1 VFEALVEGLGLIFQG
16 HVLAYFALGC
26 VLGILMGAVPGMGGA
41 IGLVLLLPF
50 TFSMEPVA
58 AFALLL
64 ASWASTST
72 SGAITSV
79 LLGVP
84 STAASQATVLD
95 GYPMAKRGEAARALG
110 AAFTSSAIGGVCG
123 AAALGISLPLILPI
137 ILAFESPEQFML
149 GMLGL
154 AMVGSLSGQSIAKGV
169 AAALLGLL
177 LATIGLPESQ
187 AIPRY
192 TFGTLY
198 LLDQLPLIPVLLG
211 LFAIPEIM
219 ELAIKNVSIARS
231 GHADDS
237 RAGLLKGVRDAFK
250 HWWLVIRCSIIGAYI
265 GMLPGLGASIVGW
278 ATYAHAKQSVKDN
291 SQFGHGDVRGLLAPE
306 AANNALRGGALI
318 PTLTLG
324 IPGSVGTAIL
334 MGALIMHGLRPG
346 PSMLN
351 AELPM
356 TFSFVWMIALASVV
370 ATLVLLKTV
379 NQVAKVASMP
389 GQLVVPGVLLFVFM
403 GAWLGGASIGAWISC
418 VVFGVIGYIMKT
430 AGWPRPPVIL
440 ALVLGQI
447 LERSLQISTRIHEG
461 YGWLSR
467 PIVIGLL
474 VVIIVTIFLGAR
486 GVARDKILGKVKA
499 VDDNVKAVDTD
510 TNSAISLPFSLVLL
524 GVFAWAGYTAL
535 DWSLPVRQFPLMI
548 AVPGMLLSLII
559 VARDLNSLFVAKKTI
574 GNWKLT
580 YQQAAKKAWLAEAV
594 PFFGYVIGMIVLTLL
609 VGQKIAIPLFIG
621 TYIVR
626 WSHYSKRVAVAYAL
640 AAWLIMVFFYDQ
652 VMSLL
657 FHPSYLA
664 LWLRPILPSGFPDWL
679 FF

>member
-1 VFEALVEGLGLIFQG
+1 MFEALIEGLGLIFQVQ
-16 HVLAYFALGC
+16 VLGYIALGC
-26 VLGILMGAVPGMGGA
+26 VIGILMGAVPGMGGA

-64 ASWASTST
+64 SSWASTST

-110 AAFTSSAIGGVCG
+110 ASFTASAIGGVCG
-123 AAALGISLPLILPI
+123 AAALGISLPLILPV

-169 AAALLGLL
+169 TAALFGLL
-177 LATIGLPESQ
+177 IATIGLPESQ

-198 LLDQLPLIPVLLG
+198 LLDKLPLIPVLLG

-219 ELAIKNVSIARS
+219 ELALKDVSIART
-231 GHADDS
+231 GKGGDT
-237 RAGLLKGVRDAFK
+237 REGLFEGVRDAFK
-250 HWWLVIRCSIIGAYI
+250 HWWLVVRCSVIGAYI

-278 ATYAHAKQSVKDN
+278 VTYAHAKQSVKDN
-291 SQFGHGDVRGLLAPE
+291 SQFGQGDVRGLLAPE

-346 PSMLN
+346 PGMLST
-351 AELPM
+351 ELPM
-356 TFSFVWMIALASVV
+356 TFSFVWMIAIASVA
-370 ATLVLLKTV
+370 ATLILLKTV
-379 NQVAKVASMP
+379 NHVAKIASLP
-389 GQLVVPGVLLFVFM
+389 GHLVVPGVLLFVFM
-403 GAWLGGASIGAWISC
+403 GAWLGGASIGAWFSC
-418 VVFGVIGYIMKT
+418 AAFGVIGFFMKRG
-430 AGWPRPPVIL
+430 GWPRPPVIL
-440 ALVLGQI
+440 ALVLGPI
-447 LERSLQISTRIHEG
+447 LERSFQISTRIHEG
-461 YGWLSR
+461 TGWLGR

-474 VVIIVTIFLGAR
+474 LLIITTIFLAIR
-486 GVARDKILGKVKA
+486 GVARQKLTGKVTTSEA
-499 VDDNVKAVDTD
+499 DESNPV
-510 TNSAISLPFSLVLL
+510 ISLPCSMLL
-524 GVFAWAGYTAL
+524 FGVFVWAGVTAL
-535 DWSLPVRQFPLMI
+535 DWPPPVRQFPLLI
-548 AVPGMLLSLII
+548 SVPGALLSLVVII
-559 VARDLNSLFVAKKTI
+559 RDLVHVFETKKGAGT
-574 GNWKLT
+574 WKLT
-580 YQQAAKKAWLAEAV
+580 LQQASKDAWLAEAL
-594 PFFGYVIGMIVLTLL
+594 PFFAYVFGMIAVTLL
-609 VGQKIAIPLFIG
+609 VGQKIALPLFVG
-621 TYIVR
+621 VYLVR
-626 WSHYSKRVAVAYAL
+626 WGHYRKRIAVAYAL
-640 AAWLIMVFFYDQ
+640 GGWVILVFFYDQ
-652 VMSLL
+652 VMNLL

-664 LWLRPILPSGFPDWL
+664 LWLHPILPSTVPDWL
-679 FF
+679 FL

>member
-1 VFEALVEGLGLIFQG
+1 MFEALVEGLGLIFQW

-26 VLGILMGAVPGMGGA
+26 ILGILMGAVPGMGGA

-123 AAALGISLPLILPI
+123 AAALGISLPLILPV

-154 AMVGSLSGQSIAKGV
+154 AMVGSLSGQSISKGV
-169 AAALLGLL
+169 VAAMFGLL

-198 LLDQLPLIPVLLG
+198 LLDELPLIPVLLG
-211 LFAIPEIM
+211 LFAIPEVM
-219 ELAIKNVSIARS
+219 ELALKNVSIART
-231 GHADDS
+231 GDAGDE
-237 RAGLLKGVRDAFK
+237 RKGLLTGVRDAFK
-250 HWWLVIRCSIIGAYI
+250 HWWLVVRCSVIGAYI

-278 ATYAHAKQSVKDN
+278 VTYAHAKQSVKDN
-291 SQFGHGDVRGLLAPE
+291 SQFGQGDVRGLLAPE

-346 PSMLN
+346 PSMLSS
-351 AELPM
+351 ELPM
-356 TFSFVWMIALASVV
+356 TFSFVWMIAIASVV

-379 NQVAKVASMP
+379 NQVAKVALLP
-389 GQLVVPGVLLFVFM
+389 GHLVVPGVLLFVFM
-403 GAWLGGASIGAWISC
+403 GAWLGGASIGAWVSC
-418 VVFGVIGYIMKT
+418 TVFGVIGFIMKRG
-430 AGWPRPPVIL
+430 GWPRPPVIL
-440 ALVLGQI
+440 ALVLGPI
-447 LERSLQISTRIHEG
+447 LERSFQISTRIHEG
-461 YGWLSR
+461 PGWLGR
-467 PIVIGLL
+467 PIVIVLL
-474 VVIIVTIFLGAR
+474 LIIITTIFLAVR
-486 GVARDKILGKVKA
+486 GVAREKLAGKVPA
-499 VDDNVKAVDTD
+499 GEASERNP
-510 TNSAISLPFSLVLL
+510 AISLPVSLALFVTF
-524 GVFAWAGYTAL
+524 VWAGFTAL
-535 DWSLPVRQFPLMI
+535 AWPPPVRQFPLLI
-548 AVPGMLLSLII
+548 AVPGSLLSL
-559 VARDLNSLFVAKKTI
+559 VVVVRDLLHLLETKKAA
-574 GNWKLT
+574 GNWKVTLR
-580 YQQAAKKAWLAEAV
+580 QASRDAWLAAAL
-594 PFFGYVIGMIVLTLL
+594 PFFAYLFSLIGLTLL
-609 VGQKIAIPLFIG
+609 VGQKIAIPVFIG
-621 TYIVR
+621 TYLIR
-626 WSHYSKRVAVAYAL
+626 WGHYRKRVALAYAL
-640 AAWLIMVFFYDQ
+640 GAWAILVFFYGEI
-652 VMSLL
+652 MSLL

-664 LWLRPILPSGFPDWL
+664 LWLQPVLPDSVPTWL
-679 FF
+679 FL

>member
-1 VFEALVEGLGLIFQG
+1 MLEALIEGLGLIFQW
-16 HVLAYFALGC
+16 HVMPYFALGC
-26 VLGILMGAVPGMGGA
+26 VIGILMGAVPGMGGA

-64 ASWASTST
+64 SSWASTST

-110 AAFTSSAIGGVCG
+110 ASFTASAIGGVCG
-123 AAALGISLPLILPI
+123 AAALGISLPLILPV

-154 AMVGSLSGQSIAKGV
+154 AMVGSLSGQSIMKGV
-169 AAALLGLL
+169 AAAMFGLF

-187 AIPRY
+187 AVPRF

-211 LFAIPEIM
+211 LFAIPEVM
-219 ELAIKNVSIARS
+219 ELAIKDVSI
-231 GHADDS
+231 S
-237 RAGLLKGVRDAFK
+237 RGGQTDEKGLFDGVRDAFK
-250 HWWLVIRCSIIGAYI
+250 HWWLVVRCSVIGAYI

-278 ATYAHAKQSVKDN
+278 VTYAHAKQSVKDD
-291 SQFGHGDVRGLLAPE
+291 SQFGQGDVRGLLAPE
-306 AANNALRGGALI
+306 ASNNALRGGALI

-346 PSMLN
+346 PGMLTD
-351 AELPM
+351 ELPM
-356 TFSFVWMIALASVV
+356 TFSFVWMIAIASVV

-379 NQVAKVASMP
+379 NQVAKVALLP
-389 GQLVVPGVLLFVFM
+389 GHLVVPGVLLFVFM

-418 VVFGVIGYIMKT
+418 VAFGVIGFFMKRG
-430 AGWPRPPVIL
+430 GWPRPPVIL

-447 LERSLQISTRIHEG
+447 LERSFQISTRIHEG
-461 YGWLSR
+461 YGWLGR
-467 PIVIGLL
+467 PIVVALL
-474 VVIIVTIFLGAR
+474 LIIVVSTFLAVRGIAR
-486 GVARDKILGKVKA
+486 QKKAGKIPAGEASEKNPA
-499 VDDNVKAVDTD
+499 V
-510 TNSAISLPFSLVLL
+510 SLPLSFVLC
-524 GVFAWAGYTAL
+524 VMFIWAGYTAL
-535 DWSLPVRQFPLMI
+535 DWPAPVRQFPLLI
-548 AVPGMLLSLII
+548 AVPGALLSLVVVI
-559 VARDLNSLFVAKKTI
+559 RDLLHLFERKQAT
-574 GNWKLT
+574 GNWNVTL
-580 YQQAAKKAWLAEAV
+580 QQASKDAWLAEAL
-594 PFFGYVIGMIVLTLL
+594 PFFAYIAGMIILTLL
-609 VGQKIAIPLFIG
+609 IGQKLALPLFIG
-621 TYIVR
+621 VYVVR
-626 WSHYSKRVAVAYAL
+626 WGHYRKRIAVSYAL
-640 AAWLIMVFFYDQ
+640 GTWAIMVFFYDQ

-657 FHPSYLA
+657 FHTSYLE
-664 LWLRPILPSGFPDWL
+664 LQLQTVLPRGFPDWL
-679 FF
+679 FL

>member
-1 VFEALVEGLGLIFQG
+1 MSMFEALAEGLGLILQWQ
-16 HVLAYFALGC
+16 VLAYFALGC
-26 VLGILMGAVPGMGGA
+26 LVGLLLGAVPGMGGA

-50 TFSMEPVA
+50 TFAMEPVS

-110 AAFTSSAIGGVCG
+110 ASFTASAIGGVCG
-123 AAALGISLPLILPI
+123 AAALGISLPLILPV

-154 AMVGSLSGQSIAKGV
+154 AMVGSLSGQSIMKGV
-169 AAALLGLL
+169 VAALFGLL

-187 AIPRY
+187 AVPRY

-211 LFAIPEIM
+211 LFALPELM
-219 ELAIKNVSIARS
+219 ELAIKNVSIART
-231 GHADDS
+231 GQGGDT
-237 RAGLLKGVRDAFK
+237 RKGLLKGVKDAFQ
-250 HWWLVIRCSIIGAYI
+250 HWALVVRCSVVGAYI

-278 ATYAHAKQSVKDN
+278 VTYAHAKQSVKDD
-291 SQFGHGDVRGLLAPE
+291 SQFGQGDVRGLLAPE

-346 PSMLN
+346 PSMLSD
-351 AELPM
+351 ELPM

-379 NQVAKVASMP
+379 RQVAKVASLP

-403 GAWLGGASIGAWISC
+403 GAWLGGASIGAWVTC
-418 VVFGVIGYIMKT
+418 VIFGFIGFFMKRG
-430 AGWPRPPVIL
+430 GWPRPPVIL
-440 ALVLGQI
+440 ALVLGPI
-447 LERSLQISTRIHEG
+447 LERSFQISMRIHEG
-461 YGWLSR
+461 PGWLGR
-467 PIVIGLL
+467 PIVIVLLL
-474 VVIIVTIFLGAR
+474 VIALTIFLAAR
-486 GVARDKILGKVKA
+486 GVGRAKLAKTAPKGEASEKNPA
-499 VDDNVKAVDTD
+499 V
-510 TNSAISLPFSLVLL
+510 SLPLSLFLL
-524 GVFAWAGYTAL
+524 VTFGWAGYTAL
-535 DWSLPVRQFPLMI
+535 SWPLPVRQFPLLI
-548 AVPGMLLSLII
+548 AIPGVLLSLP
-559 VARDLNSLFVAKKTI
+559 VVLRDVVHLVQAQ
-574 GNWKLT
+574 KLAGSWAAT
-580 YQQAAKKAWLAEAV
+580 MEQASKDAWLRPALT
-594 PFFGYVIGMIVLTLL
+594 FFGYVIGLIVLTLL
-609 VGQKIAIPLFIG
+609 IGQKLAIPIFVGVYLL
-621 TYIVR
+621 R
-626 WSHYSKRVAVAYAL
+626 WGGYSRRIALAYAL
-640 AAWLIMVFFYDQ
+640 GAWAVLVFFYDRI
-652 VMSLL
+652 MSLL
-657 FHPSYLA
+657 FHTSYLE
-664 LWLRPILPSGFPDWL
+664 LWLQGIMPSGVPDWL
-679 FF
+679 IF

>member
-1 VFEALVEGLGLIFQG
+1 MFDALGEGLGLIAQW
-16 HVLAYFALGC
+16 HVLVYFALGC
-26 VLGILMGAVPGMGGA
+26 LIGILMGAIPGMGGA

-50 TFSMEPVA
+50 TFNMDPVA

-110 AAFTSSAIGGVCG
+110 AAFTASAIGGVCG
-123 AAALGISLPLILPI
+123 AVALGISLPLILPL

-154 AMVGSLSGQSIAKGV
+154 AMVGSLSGTSMAKGV
-169 AAALLGLL
+169 AAALFGLL
-177 LATIGLPESQ
+177 LATIGLPVSH

-219 ELAIKNVSIARS
+219 ELAIRNVSIA
-231 GHADDS
+231 ADGNADES
-237 RAGLLKGVRDAFK
+237 RDGLLKGVRDAFRN
-250 HWWLVIRCSIIGAYI
+250 WWLVVRCSVIGAYI

-278 ATYAHAKQSVKDN
+278 ITYAHAKQSVKDN
-291 SQFGHGDVRGLLAPE
+291 SQFGNGDVRGLLAPE

-346 PSMLN
+346 PSMLSS
-351 AELPM
+351 ELPM
-356 TFSFVWMIALASVV
+356 TFSFVWMIAIASVV
-370 ATLVLLKTV
+370 ATLVLLKTI
-379 NQVAKVASMP
+379 NQVARIASLP

-403 GAWLGGASIGAWISC
+403 GAWLGGASIGAWVSC
-418 VVFGVIGYIMKT
+418 AVFGVIGFLMKQSD
-430 AGWPRPPVIL
+430 WPRPPVIL
-440 ALVLGQI
+440 ALVLGEI
-447 LERSLQISTRIHEG
+447 LERSLSISNRIHEG
-461 YGWLSR
+461 IGWLGR
-467 PIVIGLL
+467 PIVIVLL
-474 VVIIVTIFLGAR
+474 IIIAVSIFLGAR
-486 GVARDKILGKVKA
+486 GVVRDKVTRKAGIKA
-499 VDDNVKAVDTD
+499 VTR
-510 TNSAISLPFSLVLL
+510 TNPAISLLLSLSLLIMFVL
-524 GVFAWAGYTAL
+524 AAYTAL
-535 DWSLPVRQFPLMI
+535 SWPVPVRQFPLLI
-548 AVPGMLLSLII
+548 AVPGVLLSILI
-559 VARDLNSLFVAKKTI
+559 AGRDLASLVAERKTSDS
-574 GNWKLT
+574 WKHTLA
-580 YQQAAKKAWLAEAV
+580 QSGKEAWLDQGL

-609 VGQKIAIPLFIG
+609 VGQKIALPLFIG
-621 TYIVR
+621 VYILR
-626 WSHYSKRVAVAYAL
+626 WSDYSERIAVIYAL
-640 AAWLIMVFFYDQ
+640 TAWVILVLFYDRI
-652 VMSLL
+652 MSLL
-657 FHPSYLA
+657 FHPSYLE
-664 LWLRPILPSGFPDWL
+664 LWLQPILPSWL
-679 FF
+679 PEWLLF

>member
-1 VFEALVEGLGLIFQG
+1 MIEALVEGLALIFQW
-16 HVLAYFALGC
+16 HVLAYFSLGC
-26 VLGILMGAVPGMGGA
+26 AIGILMGAVPGMGGA

-64 ASWASTST
+64 SSWASTST

-110 AAFTSSAIGGVCG
+110 ASFTASAIGGVCG
-123 AAALGISLPLILPI
+123 AAALGISLPLILPV

-154 AMVGSLSGQSIAKGV
+154 AMVGSLSGQSIVKGI
-169 AAALLGLL
+169 AAAMFGLL

-198 LLDQLPLIPVLLG
+198 LLDKLPLIPVLLG
-211 LFAIPEIM
+211 LFAIPEVM
-219 ELAIKNVSIARS
+219 ELAIKDVSIART
-231 GHADDS
+231 GQADET
-237 RAGLLKGVRDAFK
+237 RKGLLEGVRDAFK
-250 HWWLVIRCSIIGAYI
+250 HWWLVVRCSVIGAYI

-291 SQFGHGDVRGLLAPE
+291 SQFGQGDVRGLLAPE

-346 PSMLN
+346 PSMLSS
-351 AELPM
+351 ELPM
-356 TFSFVWMIALASVV
+356 TFSFVWMIAIASVV
-370 ATLVLLKTV
+370 ATLVLLRTV
-379 NQVAKVASMP
+379 NQVAKVALLP
-389 GQLVVPGVLLFVFM
+389 GHLVVPGVLLFVLM
-403 GAWLGGASIGAWISC
+403 GAWLGGASIGAWLSC
-418 VVFGVIGYIMKT
+418 VVFGVIGFFMKRG
-430 AGWPRPPVIL
+430 GWPRPPVIL
-440 ALVLGQI
+440 ALVLGEI
-447 LERSLQISTRIHEG
+447 LERSFQISMRIHEG
-461 YGWLSR
+461 PGWLSR

-474 VVIIVTIFLGAR
+474 LVIVVTIFLAIRGIAR
-486 GVARDKILGKVKA
+486 EKLAGKVAAGEASEKNPA
-499 VDDNVKAVDTD
+499 V
-510 TNSAISLPFSLVLL
+510 SLPFTLILLVIF
-524 GVFAWAGYTAL
+524 VWAGYTAL
-535 DWSLPVRQFPLMI
+535 DWPPPVRQFPLLI
-548 AVPGMLLSLII
+548 AVPGSLLSLVVVIQ
-559 VARDLNSLFVAKKTI
+559 DLMHLIETKKAA
-574 GNWKLT
+574 GAWKVTL
-580 YQQAAKKAWLAEAV
+580 QQASKDAWLAEAL
-594 PFFGYVIGMIVLTLL
+594 PFFGYLFGVIVLTLL

-621 TYIVR
+621 IYLLR
-626 WSHYSKRVAVAYAL
+626 WGRYRKRIAMTYAL
-640 AAWLIMVFFYDQ
+640 GAWAIMVFFYDQ

-664 LWLRPILPSGFPDWL
+664 LWIGPVLPSGFPDWL
-679 FF
+679 II